1 MYYYIWSDFIAIDD
15 AITFPNGNDFYD
27 NGHYFSQTKT
37 PEYGYDKNGNMVSDL
52 NKEILEIKYNELNL
66 PVEIIK
72 DQNNRIEYLYDA
84 LGNKKRQITY
94 SFDGIKTIMK
104 TTDFIGNVVYIDGV
118 PAWNTFDEGRVV
130 YSSTGVCLYENQIKD
145 HLGSV
150 RVAYEKDASGLLVRQ
165 VNSYYPYG
173 MNITSLSGEP
183 VNIRASGNEYL
194 YNGKMFQD
202 ELGLDWLDY
211 GARFYDPALGRWHS
225 VDPLAEKYA
234 PISPYA
240 YVANNPLIFI
250 DPDGRKIRLANNYA
264 GGMENIAR
272 IAATNLGGQV
282 LSHLIGR
289 NETYTLNSTFWSSS
303 SSYNPSNR
311 HVNYVGNPWYS
322 EIPYD
327 GGALNSMVA
336 MGHESFHA
344 FDHSN
349 NVFNENNAAY
359 SKGTVEPRA
368 VSFGNY
374 LREAYS
380 LSPLREKYGSIQGNF
395 NQFAGSGEKISDF
408 VTLGNNA
415 DKTSYGFSYTKTT
428 TNVESYKTG
437 FLGIKIPDKTRT
449 ETATYYMTVSRDS
462 NNNASFQI
470 YNNEEEYK
478 KATSN
483 W

>member
-1 MYYYIWSDFIAIDD
+1 LSIIEELIRIGFILRM
-15 AITFPNGNDFYD
+15 NDNEVHTYD
-27 NGHYFSQTKT
+27 QG
-37 PEYGYDKNGNMVSDL
+37 
-52 NKEILEIKYNELNL
+52 
-66 PVEIIK
+66 
-72 DQNNRIEYLYDA
+72 NNR
-84 LGNKKRQITY
+84 
-94 SFDGIKTIMK
+94 
-104 TTDFIGNVVYIDGV
+104 VVV
-118 PAWNTFDEGRVV
+118 
-130 YSSTGVCLYENQIKD
+130 NQ
-145 HLGSV
+145 
-150 RVAYEKDASGLLVRQ
+150 SGAVQQ
-165 VNSYYPYG
+165 VNHYYPFG
-173 MNITSLSGEP
+173 GLFGEGTQTSNQP
-183 VNIRASGNEYL
+183 YK
-194 YNGKMFQD
+194 YNGKELDRFQGVD
-202 ELGLDWLDY
+202 MYDY
-211 GARFYDPALGRWHS
+211 GARMYDAQLARFHT
-225 VDPLAEKYA
+225 VDPLAEKY
-234 PISPYA
+234 PSISSYA

-250 DPDGRKIRLANNYA
+250 DLDGRKIRLANNYA

-349 NVFNENNAAY
+349 NVFNEKNAAY

-380 LSPLREKYGSIQGNF
+380 LSPLREKYGTIQGNF

-408 VTLGNNA
+408 TTLGNNA

-428 TNVESYKTG
+428 TIVESYKTG

-470 YNNEEEYK
+470 YNSEEEYK